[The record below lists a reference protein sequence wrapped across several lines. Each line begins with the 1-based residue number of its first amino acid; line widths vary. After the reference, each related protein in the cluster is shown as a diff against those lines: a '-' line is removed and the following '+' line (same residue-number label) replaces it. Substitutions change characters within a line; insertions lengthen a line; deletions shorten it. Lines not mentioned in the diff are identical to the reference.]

1 MWRMILFLVAFL
13 LVSCSGRYEAEA
25 GELQPDTFT
34 SESNDSEEVQA
45 FAAPSPD
52 PTPLPNLGPAPD
64 LTNDVWLNTDK
75 PLPLSELRGKV
86 VLLEMWT
93 FG

>member
-13 LVSCSGRYEAEA
+13 LVSCSGRYE
-25 GELQPDTFT
+25 GETGEIQPDPFT
-34 SESNDSEEVQA
+34 SGSSDSGEVQA
-45 FAAPSPD
+45 SATPSPD
-52 PTPLPNLGPAPD
+52 PTPLPNLGPAPN